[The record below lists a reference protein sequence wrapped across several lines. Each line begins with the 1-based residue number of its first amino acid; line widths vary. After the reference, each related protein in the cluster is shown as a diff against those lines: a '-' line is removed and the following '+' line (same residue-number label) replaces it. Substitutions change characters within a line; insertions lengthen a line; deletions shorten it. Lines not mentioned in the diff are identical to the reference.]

1 MEKYSYSA
9 FAYVYDELMDNV
21 PYDAWAEYLIGLLKE
36 NGVEDGLVC
45 ELGCGTGQMTRRLAA
60 AGYDMIGIDLSEEML
75 DVAREQEY
83 GAYESEG
90 DFDEVE
96 EVLDE
101 SVSDT
106 EKAFDDELGQKE
118 VWEVESEM
126 DANATEPS
134 ILYLQQDMRSFE
146 LYGTVSAVVSIC
158 DSMNYMTSDEELLSV
173 FRLVNNYL
181 DKEGVF
187 IFDMNTEYKYKEL
200 MGDTTIAE
208 NREDVSFIWENL
220 YDEEKRLNE
229 YCLTLFAKVEAEDE
243 DEENGESGRT
253 ALYEKYEEVHLQR
266 AYPLEE
272 VKRLLSEAGMTFVAA
287 YDVLTHEAPG
297 PECERMYIVAK
308 EGHQSGK
315 TYL

>member
-36 NGVEDGLVC
+36 NGVSEGLVC
-45 ELGCGTGQMTRRLAA
+45 ELGCGTGQMTRRLSA

-75 DVAREQEY
+75 DVAREREY
-83 GAYESEG
+83 GVYEGEC
-90 DFDEVE
+90 DFNE
-96 EVLDE
+96 EETGGNALDAE
-101 SVSDT
+101 D
-106 EKAFDDELGQKE
+106 AFDDECDRGAGGADDQE
-118 VWEVESEM
+118 E
-126 DANATEPS
+126 DAGFTEPS
-134 ILYLQQDMRSFE
+134 ILYLQQDMREFE

-158 DSMNYMTSDEELLSV
+158 DSMNYMTTDEDLLQV

-181 DKEGVF
+181 DKDGVF
-187 IFDMNTEYKYKEL
+187 IFDMNTEYKYREL

-220 YDEEKRLNE
+220 YDAEKRLNE
-229 YCLTLFAKVEAEDE
+229 YCLTLFAKVEAEE
-243 DEENGESGRT
+243 DEEEDEDS
-253 ALYEKYEEVHLQR
+253 AKPVLYEKYEEVHLQR

-272 VKRLLSEAGMTFVAA
+272 VKRLLAEAGLTFVAA

-297 PECERMYIVAK
+297 PECERMYIVAR
-308 EGHQSGK
+308 EGHQDGK

>member
-21 PYDAWAEYLIGLLKE
+21 PYDAWAEYLTGLLRE
-36 NGVEDGLVC
+36 NGVPEGIVC

-83 GAYESEG
+83 GMGYEVSE
-90 DFDEVE
+90 DAD
-96 EVLDE
+96 
-101 SVSDT
+101 SA
-106 EKAFDDELGQKE
+106 EKADETAVGDE
-118 VWEVESEM
+118 EFS
-126 DANATEPS
+126 EPS

-158 DSMNYMTSDEELLSV
+158 DSMNYITSEEDLLQV

-181 DKEGVF
+181 EKDGVF

-200 MGDTTIAE
+200 MGDATIAE
-208 NREDVSFIWENL
+208 NREEVSFIWENL
-220 YDEEKRLNE
+220 YDEEQKLNE
-229 YCLTLFAKVEAEDE
+229 YALTIFAKTEQEEEDGEAP
-243 DEENGESGRT
+243 
-253 ALYEKYEEVHLQR
+253 LYEKYEEVHLQK
-266 AYPLEE
+266 AYSLEE
-272 VKRLLSEAGMTFVAA
+272 VKRLLAEAGLQFVAA
-287 YDVLTHEAPG
+287 YDVLTREAPG
-297 PECERMYIVAK
+297 PQCERMYIVAK
-308 EGHQSGK
+308 EGYQSGK

>member
-36 NGVEDGLVC
+36 NGVSEGLVC
-45 ELGCGTGQMTRRLAA
+45 ELGCGTGQMTRRLSA

-83 GAYESEG
+83 GACEG
-90 DFDEVE
+90 DFYE
-96 EVLDE
+96 EEFDG
-101 SVSDT
+101 SAPDT
-106 EKAFDDELGQKE
+106 KDAFDGEPGPEEILADEPE
-118 VWEVESEM
+118 E
-126 DANATEPS
+126 DADIAEPS
-134 ILYLQQDMRSFE
+134 ILYLQQDMREFE

-158 DSMNYMTSDEELLSV
+158 DSMNYMTSDEDLLQV

-181 DKEGVF
+181 DKDGVF

-229 YCLTLFAKVEAEDE
+229 YCLTLFAKAETEDE
-243 DEENGESGRT
+243 DEDGP

-266 AYPLEE
+266 AYPLAE
-272 VKRLLSEAGMTFVAA
+272 VKRLLAEAGMTFVAA

-297 PECERMYIVAK
+297 QECERMYIVAR
-308 EGHQSGK
+308 EGHQDGK

>member
-21 PYDAWAEYLIGLLKE
+21 PYDEWATYLIGLLKE
-36 NGVEDGLVC
+36 NGVAEGLVC

-83 GAYESEG
+83 GCYEGED
-90 DFDEVE
+90 DFDEE
-96 EVLDE
+96 EFPE
-101 SVSDT
+101 SVPNEDEAFSD
-106 EKAFDDELGQKE
+106 EAD
-118 VWEVESEM
+118 S
-126 DANATEPS
+126 ASTEPS
-134 ILYLQQDMRSFE
+134 ILYLQQDMREFE

-158 DSMNYMTSDEELLSV
+158 DSMNYMTSDEDLLQV

-181 DKEGVF
+181 DKDGVF

-220 YDEEKRLNE
+220 YDTEKRLNE
-229 YCLTLFAKVEAEDE
+229 YCLTLFAKVETED
-243 DEENGESGRT
+243 DEEDDEETGK
-253 ALYEKYEEVHLQR
+253 APLFEKYEEVHLQR
-266 AYPLEE
+266 AYPLAE
-272 VKRLLSEAGMTFVAA
+272 VKRLLAEAGMTFVAA

-297 PECERMYIVAK
+297 PQCERMYIVAK
-308 EGHQSGK
+308 EGHQDGK

>member
-36 NGVEDGLVC
+36 NGVVEGLVC

-83 GAYESEG
+83 GAYEGDFEEEEEEG
-90 DFDEVE
+90 D
-96 EVLDE
+96 
-101 SVSDT
+101 
-106 EKAFDDELGQKE
+106 A
-118 VWEVESEM
+118 
-126 DANATEPS
+126 AEPS
-134 ILYLQQDMRSFE
+134 ILYLQQDMREFE

-158 DSMNYMTSDEELLSV
+158 DSMNYMTSDEDLLSV

-181 DKEGVF
+181 DKDGVF

-229 YCLTLFAKVEAEDE
+229 YCLTLFAKAETEDE
-243 DEENGESGRT
+243 DEDGP

-266 AYPLEE
+266 AYPLAE
-272 VKRLLSEAGMTFVAA
+272 VKRLLAEAGLTFVAA

>member
-1 MEKYSYSA
+1 MEKYSYTA

-36 NGVEDGLVC
+36 NGVPEGLVC

-83 GAYESEG
+83 GAYEGEFKDIDEEEDMPDAENG
-90 DFDEVE
+90 DNFEENGADEQE
-96 EVLDE
+96 EA
-101 SVSDT
+101 DT
-106 EKAFDDELGQKE
+106 
-118 VWEVESEM
+118 
-126 DANATEPS
+126 TEPS
-134 ILYLQQDMRSFE
+134 ILYLQQDMREFE

-158 DSMNYMTSDEELLSV
+158 DSMNYMTSDEDLLQV

-181 DKEGVF
+181 DKDGVF

-200 MGDTTIAE
+200 MGDATIAE

-220 YDEEKRLNE
+220 YDEEQRLNE
-229 YCLTLFAKVEAEDE
+229 YCLTLFAKAETEDE
-243 DEENGESGRT
+243 DEEGP

-266 AYPLEE
+266 AYPLTE
-272 VKRLLSEAGMTFVAA
+272 VKRLLAEAGMTFVAA

-297 PECERMYIVAK
+297 PECERMYIVAR
-308 EGHQSGK
+308 EGHQDGK

>member
-1 MEKYSYSA
+1 MEKCSYSA

-21 PYDAWAEYLIGLLKE
+21 PYDEWADYLIGLLKE
-36 NGVEDGLVC
+36 NGVPEGLVC

-83 GAYESEG
+83 GAYES
-90 DFDEVE
+90 DFYEEEFDGSAPDADEAFS
-96 EVLDE
+96 DE
-101 SVSDT
+101 ADSAS
-106 EKAFDDELGQKE
+106 A
-118 VWEVESEM
+118 
-126 DANATEPS
+126 EPS
-134 ILYLQQDMRSFE
+134 ILYLQQDMREFE

-158 DSMNYMTSDEELLSV
+158 DSMNYMTSDEDLLQV

-181 DKEGVF
+181 DKDGVF

-220 YDEEKRLNE
+220 YDAEKRLNE
-229 YCLTLFAKVEAEDE
+229 YCLTLFAKAETED
-243 DEENGESGRT
+243 DEEDGEEMGKT

-266 AYPLEE
+266 AYPLDE
-272 VKRLLSEAGMTFVAA
+272 VKRLLAEAGMTFVTA

-308 EGHQSGK
+308 EGHQDGK

>member
-83 GAYESEG
+83 GAYEGECDFEG
-90 DFDEVE
+90 EPDADISHE
-96 EVLDE
+96 EVLHDG
-101 SVSDT
+101 VPDADT
-106 EKAFDDELGQKE
+106 
-118 VWEVESEM
+118 
-126 DANATEPS
+126 TEPS
-134 ILYLQQDMRSFE
+134 ILYLQQDMREFE

-158 DSMNYMTSDEELLSV
+158 DSMNYMTSDEDLLSV

-181 DKEGVF
+181 DKDGVF
-187 IFDMNTEYKYKEL
+187 VFDMNTEYKYKEL

-220 YDEEKRLNE
+220 YDADKRLNE
-229 YCLTLFAKVEAEDE
+229 YCLTLFAKVEAED
-243 DEENGESGRT
+243 DEEEGEDSAKP

-266 AYPLEE
+266 AYPLTE
-272 VKRLLSEAGMTFVAA
+272 VKRLLHEAGMTFVAA
-287 YDVLTHEAPG
+287 YDVLTREVPG

-308 EGHQSGK
+308 EGHQDGK
-315 TYL
+315 MYL

>member
-36 NGVEDGLVC
+36 NGVPEGLVC
-45 ELGCGTGQMTRRLAA
+45 ELGCGTGQMTRRLSA

-83 GAYESEG
+83 GGYEGECDCEEEEG
-90 DFDEVE
+90 ADA
-96 EVLDE
+96 
-101 SVSDT
+101 SDA
-106 EKAFDDELGQKE
+106 EAELDDEME
-118 VWEVESEM
+118 VT
-126 DANATEPS
+126 AAEPS
-134 ILYLQQDMRSFE
+134 ILYLQQDMREFE

-158 DSMNYMTSDEELLSV
+158 DSMNYMTSDEDLLQV

-181 DKEGVF
+181 DKDGVF

-220 YDEEKRLNE
+220 YDAEKRLNE
-229 YCLTLFAKVEAEDE
+229 YCLTLFAKAETEDE
-243 DEENGESGRT
+243 DEDGP

-266 AYPLEE
+266 AYPLTE
-272 VKRLLSEAGMTFVAA
+272 VKRLLAEAGMTFVAA
-287 YDVLTHEAPG
+287 YDVLTHDTPG
-297 PECERMYIVAK
+297 PECERMYIVAR
-308 EGHQSGK
+308 EGHQDGK

>member
-21 PYDAWAEYLIGLLKE
+21 PYDAWAEYLTDLLKE
-36 NGVEDGLVC
+36 NGVSEGIVC

-83 GAYESEG
+83 GMGYEATEEAEELP
-90 DFDEVE
+90 DEV
-96 EVLDE
+96 
-101 SVSDT
+101 S
-106 EKAFDDELGQKE
+106 
-118 VWEVESEM
+118 
-126 DANATEPS
+126 EPS

-158 DSMNYMTSDEELLSV
+158 DSMNYMTSEEDLLQV

-181 DKEGVF
+181 EKDGVF

-220 YDEEKRLNE
+220 YDEEQKLNE
-229 YCLTLFAKVEAEDE
+229 YSLTIFAKAEQA
-243 DEENGESGRT
+243 EEEG
-253 ALYEKYEEVHLQR
+253 APLYEKYEEVHLQK
-266 AYPLEE
+266 AYSLED
-272 VKRLLSEAGMTFVAA
+272 VKRLLTEAGLQFIAA
-287 YDVLTHEAPG
+287 YDVLTKETPG
-297 PECERMYIVAK
+297 PQCERMYIVAK
-308 EGHQSGK
+308 EGYQSGK

>member
-36 NGVEDGLVC
+36 NGVADGLVC

-83 GAYESEG
+83 GAYEG
-90 DFDEVE
+90 DFEEEEVE
-96 EVLDE
+96 E
-101 SVSDT
+101 DT
-106 EKAFDDELGQKE
+106 
-118 VWEVESEM
+118 
-126 DANATEPS
+126 TEPS
-134 ILYLQQDMRSFE
+134 ILYLQQDMREFE

-158 DSMNYMTSDEELLSV
+158 DSMNYMTSDEDLLSV

-181 DKEGVF
+181 DKDGVF

-229 YCLTLFAKVEAEDE
+229 YCLTLFAKAETEDE
-243 DEENGESGRT
+243 DEEGP

-266 AYPLEE
+266 AYPLAE
-272 VKRLLSEAGMTFVAA
+272 VKRLLAEAGMTFVAA

-308 EGHQSGK
+308 EGYQDGK

>member
-1 MEKYSYSA
+1 MGKNSYSA

-21 PYDAWAEYLIGLLKE
+21 PYDAWAEYLTGLLRE
-36 NGVEDGLVC
+36 NGVSEGIVC

-83 GAYESEG
+83 GMSYEVAEDADSA
-90 DFDEVE
+90 
-96 EVLDE
+96 
-101 SVSDT
+101 
-106 EKAFDDELGQKE
+106 EKADETTVGDEKLPE
-118 VWEVESEM
+118 EFS
-126 DANATEPS
+126 EPS

-158 DSMNYMTSDEELLSV
+158 DSMNYITSEEDLLQV

-181 DKEGVF
+181 EKDGVF

-208 NREDVSFIWENL
+208 NREEVSFIWENL
-220 YDEEKRLNE
+220 YDEAQKLNE
-229 YCLTLFAKVEAEDE
+229 YALTIFAKAEQEEEEAE
-243 DEENGESGRT
+243 
-253 ALYEKYEEVHLQR
+253 APLYEKYEEVHLQK
-266 AYPLEE
+266 AYSLED
-272 VKRLLSEAGMTFVAA
+272 VKRLLAEAGLQFVAA
-287 YDVLTHEAPG
+287 YDVLTREAPG
-297 PECERMYIVAK
+297 PQCERMYIVAK
-308 EGHQSGK
+308 EGYQSGK

>member
-21 PYDAWAEYLIGLLKE
+21 PYDDWAEYLIGLLKE
-36 NGVEDGLVC
+36 NGVSEGLVC

-83 GAYESEG
+83 GAYEAEG
-90 DFDEVE
+90 DFVEKESDENVPDA
-96 EVLDE
+96 EVDFDSE
-101 SVSDT
+101 PASD
-106 EKAFDDELGQKE
+106 
-118 VWEVESEM
+118 S
-126 DANATEPS
+126 TEPS
-134 ILYLQQDMRSFE
+134 ILYLQQDMREFE

-158 DSMNYMTSDEELLSV
+158 DSMNYMTSDEDLLSV

-181 DKEGVF
+181 DKDGVF

-220 YDEEKRLNE
+220 YDAEKRLNE
-229 YCLTLFAKVEAEDE
+229 YCLTLFAKVEAED
-243 DEENGESGRT
+243 DEEENEENEENERV

-272 VKRLLSEAGMTFVAA
+272 VKRLLAEAGMTFVAA
-287 YDVLTHEAPG
+287 YDVLTHEMPG

-308 EGHQSGK
+308 EGHQDGK

>member
-36 NGVEDGLVC
+36 NGVAEGLVC

-83 GAYESEG
+83 GAYEAEG
-90 DFDEVE
+90 DFAEEEFDEGASE
-96 EVLDE
+96 AED
-101 SVSDT
+101 D
-106 EKAFDDELGQKE
+106 FDGGCDREAYSADGQE
-118 VWEVESEM
+118 AET
-126 DANATEPS
+126 ANTIEPS
-134 ILYLQQDMRSFE
+134 ILYLQQDMREFE

-158 DSMNYMTSDEELLSV
+158 DSMNYMTTDEDLLAV

-181 DKEGVF
+181 DKDGVF

-229 YCLTLFAKVEAEDE
+229 YCLTLFAKAETE
-243 DEENGESGRT
+243 DEEDEGGAS
-253 ALYEKYEEVHLQR
+253 LYEKYEEVHLQR
-266 AYPLEE
+266 AYPLAE

-287 YDVLTHEAPG
+287 YDVLTHEVPG
-297 PECERMYIVAK
+297 PECERMYIVAR
-308 EGHQSGK
+308 EGHQNGK

>member
-1 MEKYSYSA
+1 MEKYSYTA

-21 PYDAWAEYLIGLLKE
+21 PYDEWAEYLIGLLKE
-36 NGVEDGLVC
+36 NGVADGLVC

-83 GAYESEG
+83 GAYEGELDSGAEE
-90 DFDEVE
+90 FDGFGMGTDAE
-96 EVLDE
+96 ECEENCADC
-101 SVSDT
+101 
-106 EKAFDDELGQKE
+106 A
-118 VWEVESEM
+118 
-126 DANATEPS
+126 EPS
-134 ILYLQQDMRSFE
+134 ILYLQQDMREFE

-158 DSMNYMTSDEELLSV
+158 DSMNYMTTDEDLLQV

-181 DKEGVF
+181 DKDGVF

-220 YDEEKRLNE
+220 YDAEKRLNE
-229 YCLTLFAKVEAEDE
+229 YCLTLFAKAEQEDE
-243 DEENGESGRT
+243 DEEEST
-253 ALYEKYEEVHLQR
+253 PLYEKYEEVHLQR
-266 AYPLEE
+266 AYPLDE
-272 VKRLLSEAGMTFVAA
+272 VKRLLAEAGMTFVAA

-297 PECERMYIVAK
+297 PECERMYIVAR

>member
-21 PYDAWAEYLIGLLKE
+21 PYDAWAEYLIELLEE
-36 NGVEDGLVC
+36 NGVMDGLVC

-60 AGYDMIGIDLSEEML
+60 VGYDMIGIDLSEEML

-83 GAYESEG
+83 GAYEEYDG
-90 DFDEVE
+90 GEEEEDTFAPEDGYADEQNGEDPVG
-96 EVLDE
+96 
-101 SVSDT
+101 T
-106 EKAFDDELGQKE
+106 FA
-118 VWEVESEM
+118 
-126 DANATEPS
+126 EPS

-158 DSMNYMTSDEELLSV
+158 DSMNYMTTDEDLLQV

-181 DKEGVF
+181 DKDGVF

-200 MGDTTIAE
+200 IGDTTIAE

-229 YCLTLFAKVEAEDE
+229 YCLTLFAKVETEE
-243 DEENGESGRT
+243 DEEEAEAEERT
-253 ALYEKYEEVHLQR
+253 PLYEKFEEVHLQR
-266 AYPLEE
+266 AYPLSE
-272 VKRLLSEAGMTFVAA
+272 VKRLLTEAGMTFVAA
-287 YDVLTHEAPG
+287 YDVLTHDAPG

>member
-1 MEKYSYSA
+1 MEKCSYSA

-60 AGYDMIGIDLSEEML
+60 AGYDMIGIDLSEGML

-83 GAYESEG
+83 GAYEG
-90 DFDEVE
+90 DFEDIDEEADMPYE
-96 EVLDE
+96 ESGDIFEEDSVDE
-101 SVSDT
+101 QETGGVDIS
-106 EKAFDDELGQKE
+106 
-118 VWEVESEM
+118 
-126 DANATEPS
+126 EPS
-134 ILYLQQDMRSFE
+134 ILYLQQDMREFE

-158 DSMNYMTSDEELLSV
+158 DSMNYMTSDEDLLSV

-181 DKEGVF
+181 DKDGVF

-220 YDEEKRLNE
+220 YDAEKRLNE
-229 YCLTLFAKVEAEDE
+229 YCLTLFAKAETE
-243 DEENGESGRT
+243 DEEDEGG
-253 ALYEKYEEVHLQR
+253 APLYEKYEEVHLQR
-266 AYPLEE
+266 AYPLAE
-272 VKRLLSEAGMTFVAA
+272 VKRLLHEAGMTFVAA
-287 YDVLTHEAPG
+287 YNVLTHEAPG
-297 PECERMYIVAK
+297 AECERMYVVAK
-308 EGHQSGK
+308 EGHQDGK

>member
-21 PYDAWAEYLIGLLKE
+21 PYDEWAEYLIGLLKE
-36 NGVEDGLVC
+36 NGVAEGLVC

-83 GAYESEG
+83 GAYEGEC
-90 DFDEVE
+90 D
-96 EVLDE
+96 LDE
-101 SVSDT
+101 EADT
-106 EKAFDDELGQKE
+106 D
-118 VWEVESEM
+118 
-126 DANATEPS
+126 EPS
-134 ILYLQQDMRSFE
+134 ILYLQQDMREFE

-158 DSMNYMTSDEELLSV
+158 DSMNYMTTDEDLLQV

-181 DKEGVF
+181 DKDGVF

-220 YDEEKRLNE
+220 YDGEKRLNE
-229 YCLTLFAKVEAEDE
+229 YCLTLFAKAEVDE
-243 DEENGESGRT
+243 DDEESG
-253 ALYEKYEEVHLQR
+253 APLYEKYEEVHLQR

-272 VKRLLSEAGMTFVAA
+272 VKRLLAEAGMTFVAA

-308 EGHQSGK
+308 EGHQDGK
-315 TYL
+315 MYL

>member
-21 PYDAWAEYLIGLLKE
+21 PYDAWAEYLVGLLKE
-36 NGVEDGLVC
+36 NGVADGLVC

-83 GAYESEG
+83 GAYEGEY
-90 DFDEVE
+90 DFDEEVPETEFEYDE
-96 EVLDE
+96 EAE
-101 SVSDT
+101 G
-106 EKAFDDELGQKE
+106 A
-118 VWEVESEM
+118 
-126 DANATEPS
+126 EPS
-134 ILYLQQDMRSFE
+134 ILYLQQDMREFE

-158 DSMNYMTSDEELLSV
+158 DSMNYMTTDEDLLQV

-181 DKEGVF
+181 DKDGVF

-220 YDEEKRLNE
+220 YDAEKRLNE
-229 YCLTLFAKVEAEDE
+229 YSLTLFAKAEQE
-243 DEENGESGRT
+243 DEEEG
-253 ALYEKYEEVHLQR
+253 APLYEKYEEVHLQR
-266 AYPLEE
+266 AYPLAE
-272 VKRLLSEAGMTFVAA
+272 VKRLLAEAGLSFVAA

-297 PECERMYIVAK
+297 PECERMYIVAR

>member
-36 NGVEDGLVC
+36 NGVADGLVC

-83 GAYESEG
+83 GAYEG
-90 DFDEVE
+90 DFEEEEVE
-96 EVLDE
+96 EY
-101 SVSDT
+101 
-106 EKAFDDELGQKE
+106 A
-118 VWEVESEM
+118 
-126 DANATEPS
+126 AEPS
-134 ILYLQQDMRSFE
+134 ILYLQQDMREFE

-158 DSMNYMTSDEELLSV
+158 DSMNYMTSDEDLLQV

-181 DKEGVF
+181 DKDGVF

-229 YCLTLFAKVEAEDE
+229 YCLTLFAKAETEDE
-243 DEENGESGRT
+243 DEEGP

-266 AYPLEE
+266 AYPLAE
-272 VKRLLSEAGMTFVAA
+272 VKRLLAEAGMAFVAA

-297 PECERMYIVAK
+297 PECERMYIVAR
-308 EGHQSGK
+308 EGHQDGK
-315 TYL
+315 MYL

>member
-1 MEKYSYSA
+1 MEKYSYTA

-21 PYDAWAEYLIGLLKE
+21 PYDEWAEYLIGLLKE
-36 NGVEDGLVC
+36 NGVADGLVC

-60 AGYDMIGIDLSEEML
+60 AGYDMIGIDLSEDML

-83 GAYESEG
+83 GAYEGES
-90 DFDEVE
+90 DVDEE
-96 EVLDE
+96 ADL
-101 SVSDT
+101 
-106 EKAFDDELGQKE
+106 A
-118 VWEVESEM
+118 
-126 DANATEPS
+126 EPS

-158 DSMNYMTSDEELLSV
+158 DSMNYMTTDEDMLQV

-181 DKEGVF
+181 DKDGVF

>member
-21 PYDAWAEYLIGLLKE
+21 PYDEWAEYLIGLLKE
-36 NGVEDGLVC
+36 NGVPDGLVC

-83 GAYESEG
+83 EAYEGEYG
-90 DFDEVE
+90 IDEE
-96 EVLDE
+96 ENLSAPDVAELGCELDPEDVLD
-101 SVSDT
+101 
-106 EKAFDDELGQKE
+106 DEPGT
-118 VWEVESEM
+118 VT
-126 DANATEPS
+126 AEPS
-134 ILYLQQDMRSFE
+134 ILYLQQDMREFE

-158 DSMNYMTSDEELLSV
+158 DSMNYMTSDEDLLQV

-181 DKEGVF
+181 DKDGVF

-229 YCLTLFAKVEAEDE
+229 YCLTLFAKVETED
-243 DEENGESGRT
+243 DEEDGEETGK
-253 ALYEKYEEVHLQR
+253 APLFEKYEEVHLQR
-266 AYPLEE
+266 AYPLAE
-272 VKRLLSEAGMTFVAA
+272 VKRLLAEAGMTFVAA

-297 PECERMYIVAK
+297 PQCERMYIVAK
-308 EGHQSGK
+308 EGHQDGK

>member
-36 NGVEDGLVC
+36 NGVVEGLVC

-83 GAYESEG
+83 GAYEG
-90 DFDEVE
+90 DFEEEEVE
-96 EVLDE
+96 E
-101 SVSDT
+101 
-106 EKAFDDELGQKE
+106 
-118 VWEVESEM
+118 
-126 DANATEPS
+126 DAAEPS
-134 ILYLQQDMRSFE
+134 ILYLQQDMREFE

-158 DSMNYMTSDEELLSV
+158 DSMNYMTSDEDLLQV

-181 DKEGVF
+181 DKDGVF

-229 YCLTLFAKVEAEDE
+229 YCLTLFAKAETE
-243 DEENGESGRT
+243 DEEEEGP

-266 AYPLEE
+266 AYPLTE
-272 VKRLLSEAGMTFVAA
+272 VKRMLAEAGMTFVAA

-297 PECERMYIVAK
+297 PECERMYIVAR
-308 EGHQSGK
+308 EGHQDGK
-315 TYL
+315 MYL

>member
-36 NGVEDGLVC
+36 NGVSEGLVC
-45 ELGCGTGQMTRRLAA
+45 ELGCGTGQMTRRLAT

-75 DVAREQEY
+75 DVARVQEY
-83 GAYESEG
+83 GAYEG
-90 DFDEVE
+90 IDE
-96 EVLDE
+96 EVPDA
-101 SVSDT
+101 DT
-106 EKAFDDELGQKE
+106 
-118 VWEVESEM
+118 
-126 DANATEPS
+126 TEPS
-134 ILYLQQDMRSFE
+134 ILYLQQDMREFE

-158 DSMNYMTSDEELLSV
+158 DSMNYMTSDEDLLSV

-181 DKEGVF
+181 DKDGVF

-220 YDEEKRLNE
+220 YDAEKRLNE
-229 YCLTLFAKVEAEDE
+229 YCLTLFAKAETEDE
-243 DEENGESGRT
+243 DEDGP

-272 VKRLLSEAGMTFVAA
+272 VKRLLAEAGMTFVAA
-287 YDVLTHEAPG
+287 YDVLTHEVPG
-297 PECERMYIVAK
+297 PECERMYIVAR
-308 EGHQSGK
+308 EGHQDGK

>member
-36 NGVEDGLVC
+36 NGVPEGLVC
-45 ELGCGTGQMTRRLAA
+45 ELGCGTGQMTRRLSA

-75 DVAREQEY
+75 DVAREQEC
-83 GAYESEG
+83 GAYEGECE
-90 DFDEVE
+90 FE
-96 EVLDE
+96 EDV
-101 SVSDT
+101 DT
-106 EKAFDDELGQKE
+106 
-118 VWEVESEM
+118 
-126 DANATEPS
+126 TEPS
-134 ILYLQQDMRSFE
+134 ILYLQQDMREFE

-158 DSMNYMTSDEELLSV
+158 DSMNYMTSDEDLLQV

-181 DKEGVF
+181 DKDGVF

-220 YDEEKRLNE
+220 YDEEQRLNE
-229 YCLTLFAKVEAEDE
+229 YCLTLFAKAETEDE
-243 DEENGESGRT
+243 DEEGP

-266 AYPLEE
+266 AYPLAE
-272 VKRLLSEAGMTFVAA
+272 VKRLLAEAGMTFVAA

-297 PECERMYIVAK
+297 PECERMYIVAR
-308 EGHQSGK
+308 ESHQDGK